1 MKFSLKILLSSIITM
16 ALAFGIGGYFF
27 VEDVFSAS
35 LEREISQAM
44 DESSILRFAFET
56 AALNIPSRY
65 GMLQNSVV
73 EEIGLSLER
82 GGQGAGRLLRL
93 SDESREILYASEEF
107 TADTELLG
115 SIGEQTKAYQVIH
128 PDGRY
133 YVQTGMMIDALDRVL
148 YLETMRDVTE
158 VYQERARGF
167 AVYRNLTLVIL
178 LLGSVV
184 MYFLSSWLTRPITFL
199 TQAARQMTQ
208 GDYSCRA
215 EQVSTDEMGQLTQDF
230 NHMAAALEENIRK
243 LEEEVRVRED
253 FIAAFSHELKTPLT
267 AVIGYAD
274 LLRSRKLSEEKHFLS
289 ANYIYTEGKRLEAMS
304 LRLLDIIVARRQEI
318 EPQDADVEVLFSYLR
333 DMYTQDKDNPFVF
346 HYEPGRILAEVDLLK
361 TVLVNLIDNACKAS
375 APGDTVEIL
384 GENREEGYYFAVRD
398 NGVGIAPE
406 ELKKITEAFYMVD
419 KSRSRSHNGAGL
431 GLALC
436 VEILRLH
443 GSRLMIESTPGEGS
457 CFAFLIPHTAD
468 SSRWKGSKDCSGT
481 IVGGGDG

>member
-35 LEREISQAM
+35 LEREIGQAM

-65 GMLQNSVV
+65 GMLQDSVV

-93 SDESREILYASEEF
+93 SDENREILYASEEF

-133 YVQTGMMIDALDRVL
+133 YVQTGMMLDALDRVL

-158 VYQERARGF
+158 VYQERTRGF
-167 AVYRNLTLVIL
+167 AVYRNLTFVIL
-178 LLGSVV
+178 LLGSIV

-215 EQVSTDEMGQLTQDF
+215 KQVSSDEMGQLTQDF

-274 LLRSRKLSEEKHFLS
+274 MLRSKKLDEEKHFLS
-289 ANYIYTEGKRLEAMS
+289 ANYIYTEGKRLETMS
-304 LRLLDIIVARRQEI
+304 LRLLDIIVTKRYEAEL
-318 EPQDADVEVLFSYLR
+318 QDAEAETFFKYLE
-333 DMYTQDKDNPFVF
+333 DIYAQDEEFTF
-346 HYEPGRILAEVDLLK
+346 IFRCEPGRIRAEVNLIK
-361 TVLVNLIDNACKAS
+361 TVLLNLADNACKAS
-375 APGDTVEIL
+375 SPHGTIEVT
-384 GENREEGYYFAVRD
+384 GERKEEGYLFTVKDY
-398 NGVGIAPE
+398 GVGIP
-406 ELKKITEAFYMVD
+406 LKEQAKITEAFYMVD
-419 KSRSRSHNGAGL
+419 KSRSRSRNGAGL

-436 VEILRLH
+436 TEILKLH
-443 GSRLMIESTPGEGS
+443 GSALLIESAPG
-457 CFAFLIPHTAD
+457 
-468 SSRWKGSKDCSGT
+468 KGSSFGFLLPY
-481 IVGGGDG
+481 GGEEQ